1 MITSIL
7 EDYHNTI
14 MVSKHY
20 NKQTLCKTLKE
31 LPLKQE

>member
-1 MITSIL
+1 MTSML
-7 EDYHNTI
+7 EDYHNNI

-31 LPLKQE
+31 LPLKQQ